1 MLRLAAA
8 LHSRGLA
15 VTILH
20 PETRAPDRRK
30 LPADYRLVTIPDN
43 IPPELAASEDIASF
57 VFALN
62 KNCAAPFRDY
72 LAGALREEE
81 EGEDG
86 RLAFVVADVDWFAPL
101 SVARELGV
109 AALALMTTSAARF
122 LVYLAYP
129 SLCQKGY
136 LPVQE
141 SNLNTAVQ
149 ELPPFVVRDLDC
161 VKDMAGHLPPRS
173 PELPGAPLPIRRSA
187 ASSRVRSSRIRPSP
201 PPRRPRRPA
210 CGILFRLPVASRE
223 SRAMAC
229 SYFDA
234 VGHQAIKSLSP

>member
-1 MLRLAAA
+1 MAPSSTNRGRRRVVLLPLPYQGHINPMLRLAAA

-136 LPVQE
+136 LPVQG
-141 SNLNTAVQ
+141 NA
-149 ELPPFVVRDLDC
+149 
-161 VKDMAGHLPPRS
+161 KS
-173 PELPGAPLPIRRSA
+173 PLLCSWFG
-187 ASSRVRSSRIRPSP
+187 VWRSSCPCFQFVKRNKFIFDGYP
-201 PPRRPRRPA
+201 PK
-210 CGILFRLPVASRE
+210 ILVSIEMRTL
-223 SRAMAC
+223 C
-229 SYFDA
+229 
-234 VGHQAIKSLSP
+234 IT

>member
-1 MLRLAAA
+1 MEPSSTNPGRGRVVLLPLPYQGHINPMLRLAAA
-8 LHSRGLA
+8 LDSRGLA

-43 IPPELAASEDIASF
+43 IPPELAASGDVASF

-81 EGEDG
+81 KGEDG
-86 RLAFVVADVDWFAPL
+86 RIAFVVADVDWFAPL

-109 AALALMTTSAARF
+109 AALGLMTSSAARF

-129 SLCQKGY
+129 SLCHKGY

-141 SNLNTAVQ
+141 
-149 ELPPFVVRDLDC
+149 
-161 VKDMAGHLPPRS
+161 
-173 PELPGAPLPIRRSA
+173 
-187 ASSRVRSSRIRPSP
+187 
-201 PPRRPRRPA
+201 
-210 CGILFRLPVASRE
+210 
-223 SRAMAC
+223 
-229 SYFDA
+229 
-234 VGHQAIKSLSP
+234 

>member
-1 MLRLAAA
+1 MEGTASLSETKKHNFPPLQPHNAVTESRPNTITMAPSSTNRGGRRVVLLPLPYQGHINPMLRLAAA

-43 IPPELAASEDIASF
+43 ISPELAASEDIASF

-72 LAGALREEE
+72 LAGALRAEE

-86 RLAFVVADVDWFAPL
+86 RVAFVVADVDWFAPL

-109 AALALMTTSAARF
+109 AALALMTSSAARF

-129 SLCQKGY
+129 SLCHKGY
-136 LPVQE
+136 LPVQGNTKSPLLCSLFGVWS
-141 SNLNTAVQ
+141 SNFLQFVQ
-149 ELPPFVVRDLDC
+149 HKKVIVD
-161 VKDMAGHLPPRS
+161 
-173 PELPGAPLPIRRSA
+173 
-187 ASSRVRSSRIRPSP
+187 
-201 PPRRPRRPA
+201 
-210 CGILFRLPVASRE
+210 
-223 SRAMAC
+223 
-229 SYFDA
+229 
-234 VGHQAIKSLSP
+234 